1 VRRSGGAVV
10 WLLAIVVT
18 HWIFSYG
25 AELANSERSSVRGC
39 QGQCPDEGLA
49 LWTPV
54 VLAPYVVLAVGI
66 VASMFRPGRRWSTWR
81 RTLVT
86 ASVAI
91 GISVVALY
99 ASDQAGD
106 SFPDWYSSASRNL
119 FNELNEHY

>member
-1 VRRSGGAVV
+1 VRRSGGTVV

-18 HWIFSYG
+18 HWTFSTG
-25 AELANSERSSVRGC
+25 ASLASSEHSPVRGC
-39 QGQCPDEGLA
+39 QGRCPDEGSA
-49 LWTPV
+49 LWAPV

-86 ASVAI
+86 ATVAI
-91 GISVVALY
+91 GLSMIALY

-106 SFPDWYSSASRNL
+106 SFPDWYSSASRKLWNG
-119 FNELNEHY
+119 LNEHY